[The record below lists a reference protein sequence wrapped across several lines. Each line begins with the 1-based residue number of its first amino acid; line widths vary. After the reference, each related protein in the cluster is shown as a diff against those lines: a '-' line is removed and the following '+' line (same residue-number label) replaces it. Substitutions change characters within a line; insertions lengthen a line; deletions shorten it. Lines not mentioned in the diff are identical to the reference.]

1 MFTGLITDLGRVR
14 SADAQAGG
22 LRLAIDTAY
31 PEDSLEIGAS
41 IACSGA
47 CLTVVESGA
56 EANARWFSVD
66 VSAETVACTTL
77 GGWRA
82 GGAVNLERSLR
93 LGDHLDGHLVSGHV
107 DGVAQVIDRRPD
119 GDSIRYVFEAPAD
132 LSRFIAAKGSVAL
145 DGVSLTVNEV
155 DGHRFGV
162 NIIPH
167 TAEKTTFGAMQPGD
181 RVNLEVDQ
189 VARYVARLQ
198 ISR

>member
-31 PEDSLEIGAS
+31 PADSLAIGAS

-47 CLTVVESGA
+47 CLTVVDSGDGA
-56 EANARWFSVD
+56 DARWFSVD
-66 VSAETVACTTL
+66 VSAETGACTTL
-77 GGWRA
+77 GGWRTD
-82 GGAVNLERSLR
+82 GRVNLERSLR

-107 DGVAQVIDRRPD
+107 DGVAEVVERRPD
-119 GDSIRYVFEAPAD
+119 GDSIRYVFEAPPD

-167 TAEKTTFGAMQPGD
+167 TAEKTTFGAVQPGD
-181 RVNLEVDQ
+181 LVNLEVDQ

-198 ISR
+198 LGQ

>member
-1 MFTGLITDLGRVR
+1 MVFRRRFRGD
-14 SADAQAGG
+14 GG
-22 LRLAIDTAY
+22 LHHAGRLA
-31 PEDSLEIGAS
+31 
-41 IACSGA
+41 
-47 CLTVVESGA
+47 
-56 EANARWFSVD
+56 
-66 VSAETVACTTL
+66 
-77 GGWRA
+77 A

-107 DGVAQVIDRRPD
+107 DGVAEVADRRPD

-198 ISR
+198 LSR